1 MSNAASSAA
10 EVSFARYKG
19 SPYTVAIGATVLFI
33 LIGSLI
39 FPKESGA
46 GIFLFDHSAKSFF
59 APIYPFTIQN
69 ALYIMFAFG
78 IADLWVRYK
87 AAEREQSYIDLD
99 LLPEDDEVLNISQ
112 LGPIRRKVAAIEAPE
127 GAFLPQLIDE
137 SILQL
142 QNSKSLEQTVSI
154 YTSMLEL
161 ITHRLDLAYQTI
173 RYLVW
178 IIPTT
183 GFIGTVVGIA
193 ISLEGIEGG
202 SGKINIDQVASGLK
216 VAFYTT
222 ILSLILSAILVLF
235 QNVVQRKEESALN
248 RAAQYCLQ
256 NLINR
261 VYTGK

>member
-1 MSNAASSAA
+1 MSKTASAA
-10 EVSFARYKG
+10 LPVVFARYKG
-19 SPYTVAIGATVLFI
+19 SPYLIALGAAALFI
-33 LIGSLI
+33 LIGSLV
-39 FPKESGA
+39 FPKESETA
-46 GIFLFDHSAKSFF
+46 IFLFDHTAKSLFY
-59 APIYPFTIQN
+59 PIYPLTIQN
-69 ALYIMFAFG
+69 ALYVMFAFG
-78 IADLWVRYK
+78 IADLWVRYH
-87 AAEREQSYIDLD
+87 AAMREKKYIDKE
-99 LLPEDDEVLNISQ
+99 LLPEGDEVIQISQ
-112 LGPIRRKVAAIEAPE
+112 LGAIRRKIAALDAPE
-127 GAFLPQLIDE
+127 YAFLPRLIDE

-154 YTSMLEL
+154 FTSMLEL

-193 ISLEGIEGG
+193 ISLEGITTG
-202 SGKINIDQVASGLK
+202 SGKIDIDRVASGLK

-222 ILSLILSAILVLF
+222 ILALILSAVLVLV
-235 QNVVQRKEESALN
+235 QNIVQRKEEGALN

>member
-1 MSNAASSAA
+1 MSNTASSALPA
-10 EVSFARYKG
+10 SFARYKG
-19 SPYTVAIGATVLFI
+19 SPYVIAIGMVILFI
-33 LIGSLI
+33 LLGSLI
-39 FPKESGA
+39 FPRESPA
-46 GIFLFDHSAKSFF
+46 AIFLFDNTAKSFF
-59 APIYPFTIQN
+59 YPIYPFTIQN

-78 IADLWVRYK
+78 VADLWVRYK
-87 AAEREQSYIDLD
+87 TAEREKTYINLE

-112 LGPIRRKVAAIEAPE
+112 LGAIRRKVAALDAPAD
-127 GAFLPQLIDE
+127 AFLPQLVDE

-154 YTSMLEL
+154 FTSMLEL

-216 VAFYTT
+216 IAFYTT

-235 QNVVQRKEESALN
+235 QNIVQRKEEGALN
-248 RAAQYCLQ
+248 RSAQYCLQ